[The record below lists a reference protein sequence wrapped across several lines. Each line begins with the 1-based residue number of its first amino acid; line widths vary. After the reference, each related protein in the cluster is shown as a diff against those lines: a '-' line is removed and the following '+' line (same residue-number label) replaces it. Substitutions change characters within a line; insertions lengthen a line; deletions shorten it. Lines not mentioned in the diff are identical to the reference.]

1 MKIVYTKYNRNRL
14 PRFQLKTSILTNNSG
29 TNYVQKEALTVD
41 SKAHIKQIHDNYLF
55 MSKQYPHINSAKA
68 SLKNDIAITFDF
80 APGKSLDEHMLD
92 AISKK
97 NITVLLRYIRDY
109 IDYLKTFD
117 ITYQENFKSTELFL
131 DIFGFEPDFSDVE
144 CMAEANIDL
153 TFDNIF
159 FDGSIFTVID
169 YEWIFHTSIPLDFI
183 IYRSLSRLFWKYGEY
198 LNSFLKLDD
207 LFEEFQIDE
216 IAQYQKMEMAFQEYV
231 LGKKRSY
238 NIGDQYS
245 KKIETLN
252 KVLDESKKN
261 ESQTINQQH
270 LLGEYEDK
278 INSLNSE
285 KNLLS
290 IKLENSKI
298 TLNNRN
304 IELDNYKSQ
313 EAHLKTESE
322 SIKKKFS
329 QLQLKYDTLKKQHN
343 ETNLQIDQKITELLN
358 RSLKRRAIFK
368 KTKHLIEENQF
379 LINEKDRVAQ
389 QSSEELA
396 LKNQELDLLNE
407 QVAIKNIQITEL
419 SEQNHEFRLQINHL
433 NLSLHQMTEKF
444 NENNLAYT
452 HLQKHNH
459 EVVLENG
466 RLSDSLKNL
475 QHDYHQLKYEFM
487 ELKKQI
493 FNDARRKEEDE

>member
-1 MKIVYTKYNRNRL
+1 MKIIYTKYNRNRL
-14 PRFQLKTSILTNNSG
+14 PRFQLKTSILTDN
-29 TNYVQKEALTVD
+29 TEINYVQKEALTTD
-41 SKAHIKQIHDNYLF
+41 SKAHIKQIYDNYVF
-55 MSKQYPHINSAKA
+55 MSERYPHINTAEA
-68 SLKNDIAITFDF
+68 SLKDDSAITFEF

-97 NITVLLRYIRDY
+97 NIPDLLRYIRDY

-117 ITYQENFKSTELFL
+117 ITYQEIFKPTELFI
-131 DIFGFEPDFSDVE
+131 DIFGFEPNFSDVV

-153 TFDNIF
+153 TFDNVF
-159 FDGSIFTVID
+159 FDGSVFTVID
-169 YEWIFHTSIPLDFI
+169 YEWIIHTSIPLNFI

-207 LFEEFQIDE
+207 LFEEFQINE
-216 IAQYQKMEMAFQEYV
+216 ITQYQKMEMAFQEYV
-231 LGKKRSY
+231 LGKNRFY
-238 NIGDQYS
+238 NIGDQYT

-252 KVLDESKKN
+252 NVLDENKKS
-261 ESQTINQQH
+261 ESQTINQLH
-270 LLGEYEDK
+270 LLSEYEDK

-285 KNLLS
+285 KSLLL
-290 IKLENSKI
+290 IKLENSNN
-298 TLNNRN
+298 TLNNRM

-313 EAHLKTESE
+313 EAHLKSESE
-322 SIKKKFS
+322 NIKKQFS
-329 QLQLKYDTLKKQHN
+329 HLQLKYDLLKKQHY
-343 ETNLQIDQKITELLN
+343 EINLKIDQNITELLN
-358 RSLKRRAIFK
+358 HSLKRRAIFK
-368 KTKHLIEENQF
+368 RTKHLIAENQF

-407 QVAIKNIQITEL
+407 QVAVKNIQINEL

-433 NLSLHQMTEKF
+433 NLSLHEMTKKF
-444 NENNLAYT
+444 NENNLSYT

-466 RLSDSLKNL
+466 RLSDLLKNL
-475 QHDYHQLKYEFM
+475 QHDYHQLKYEFV